1 MRCHNTYNALK
12 ENFHPSWMPGMTLQ
26 QTPTLRKEVL
36 VRHTHDIT
44 GNGKYSGHKRQ
55 FVINHLMHIQPI
67 HWEYIGKADCLWLG
81 TTNGL
86 LSHIEMKIVPGEK
99 ENEYIITSNITG
111 FEKQNSLEIEH
122 TKRKAQELLNS
133 YAFSLIIS

>member
-1 MRCHNTYNALK
+1 MRCHNTYNVPK
-12 ENFHPSWMPGMTLQ
+12 ENFQQSWMPGITLQ
-26 QTPTLRKEVL
+26 LPPTSHREVL
-36 VRHTHDIT
+36 DQHTQNFT
-44 GNGKYSGHKRQ
+44 GNGKYLEHKRQ

>member
-1 MRCHNTYNALK
+1 
-12 ENFHPSWMPGMTLQ
+12 MPGMILQ
-26 QTPTLRKEVL
+26 LTPTLHREVL
-36 VRHTHDIT
+36 DQHTQNFI
-44 GNGKYSGHKRQ
+44 GNGKYLEHKHQ

-67 HWEYIGKADCLWLG
+67 HWKYIGKADCLWLG

-86 LSHIEMKIVPGEK
+86 LSHIEMKIIPGEK
-99 ENEYIITSNITG
+99 ENEFLIFSNITG
-111 FEKQNSLEIEH
+111 FEVQRLIEIEN